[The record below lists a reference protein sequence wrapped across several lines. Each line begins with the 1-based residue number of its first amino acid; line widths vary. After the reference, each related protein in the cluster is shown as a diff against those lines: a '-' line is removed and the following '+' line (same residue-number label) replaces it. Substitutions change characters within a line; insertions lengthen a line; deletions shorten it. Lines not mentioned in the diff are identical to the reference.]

1 MLNLFA
7 FHSIRRSPM
16 QQLIAFVTTSLDG
29 YFADSAGDMSWAHK
43 SDPEWLEFVSSNA
56 SQGGTLLFGRVTYD
70 LMVRYW
76 PTPMARQQNPAVADG
91 MNSAPKIVVSRTLKE
106 ATWQNTRLLS
116 GDLAGEIHKLKQQPG
131 KGMCILG
138 SGTIVTQ
145 LAEARLIDELQ
156 IVVSPVVL
164 GKGKAP
170 FETLKQRLALKLL
183 KTRSFTNG
191 NVIHYYGPAA

>member
-1 MLNLFA
+1 
-7 FHSIRRSPM
+7 M

-43 SDPEWLEFVSSNA
+43 SDPEWLEFVSGNA
-56 SQGGTLLFGRVTYD
+56 SQGGTLLFGRVTYE
-70 LMVRYW
+70 LMIRYW
-76 PTPMARQQNPAVADG
+76 PTSMAKQQNPAVADG
-91 MNSAPKIVVSRTLKE
+91 MNSAPKIVFSRTLKE
-106 ATWQNTRLLS
+106 ATWQNTKLLKD
-116 GDLAGEIHKLKQQPG
+116 DLPGEIHKLKQQSG

-156 IVVSPVVL
+156 IVVGPIAL
-164 GKGKAP
+164 GKGKTP
-170 FETLKQRLALKLL
+170 FETLKQRLPLKLL

-191 NVIHYYGPAA
+191 NVIHYYGPVA

>member
-1 MLNLFA
+1 
-7 FHSIRRSPM
+7 M
-16 QQLIAFVTTSLDG
+16 QPLIAFVTTSLDG

-106 ATWQNTRLLS
+106 AAWQNTKLLN

-131 KGMCILG
+131 KGVHSRQRHHRHATRGG
-138 SGTIVTQ
+138 S
-145 LAEARLIDELQ
+145 ADR
-156 IVVSPVVL
+156 
-164 GKGKAP
+164 
-170 FETLKQRLALKLL
+170 
-183 KTRSFTNG
+183 
-191 NVIHYYGPAA
+191 

>member
-1 MLNLFA
+1 M
-7 FHSIRRSPM
+7 RK
-16 QQLIAFVTTSLDG
+16 LIVFNHITLDG
-29 YFADSAGDMSWAHK
+29 YFVDANGSMNWAKAGQD
-43 SDPEWLEFVSSNA
+43 DPEYNAFVGENA
-56 SQGGTLLFGRVTYD
+56 SGDGTLLFGRVTYD
-70 LMVRYW
+70 LMIRYW
-76 PTPMARQQNPAVADG
+76 PTPMAKQQNPAVADG

-106 ATWQNTRLLS
+106 ATWQNTKLLK

-156 IVVSPVVL
+156 IVVSPIAL
-164 GKGKAP
+164 GKGKTP
-170 FETLKQRLALKLL
+170 FETLKQRLPLKLM
-183 KTRSFTNG
+183 KTRAFTNG

>member
-1 MLNLFA
+1 
-7 FHSIRRSPM
+7 M
-16 QQLIAFVTTSLDG
+16 QQLIAFVTTSVDG

-70 LMVRYW
+70 LMIRYW
-76 PTPMARQQNPAVADG
+76 PTPMAKQQNPVVADG
-91 MNSAPKIVVSRTLKE
+91 MNSAPKIVFSRTLKE
-106 ATWQNTRLLS
+106 ATWQNTKLIKD
-116 GDLAGEIHKLKQQPG
+116 DLAGAIHKLKQQSG

-138 SGTIVTQ
+138 SGSIVTQ

-156 IVVSPVVL
+156 IVVSPIVL
-164 GKGKAP
+164 GKGKTP
-170 FETLKQRLALKLL
+170 FETLKQRLPLKLM
-183 KTRSFTNG
+183 KTRSFANG